1 MGQVSGMQ
9 LWIHD
14 HTKSRG
20 TVSMSTDWVDV
31 LSILDFLVLDGRFL
45 WFAGWNH
52 SKMGRHVHVEYWYW
66 GWVWFPI
73 LISCIQFLHV
83 CDLLLVSSDMFFF
96 VSCTEKWNFSCVFIC
111 CCFSLNLI
119 LQKIFN
125 SLAWFF
131 PNEWHLGPLVQQYL
145 SALSFRFN

>member
-14 HTKSRG
+14 HNKSRG

-31 LSILDFLVLDGRFL
+31 LSILDFLVSDGRFL

-73 LISCIQFLHV
+73 LISCSQFLHV
-83 CDLLLVSSDMFFF
+83 CDLLLVSSDMFFLSAAQRSEISHVWLF
-96 VSCTEKWNFSCVFIC
+96 VVALVWISFFR
-111 CCFSLNLI
+111 
-119 LQKIFN
+119 KIFN

-131 PNEWHLGPLVQQYL
+131 PNERHLGPLVQQYL
-145 SALSFRFN
+145 SALSFRFT